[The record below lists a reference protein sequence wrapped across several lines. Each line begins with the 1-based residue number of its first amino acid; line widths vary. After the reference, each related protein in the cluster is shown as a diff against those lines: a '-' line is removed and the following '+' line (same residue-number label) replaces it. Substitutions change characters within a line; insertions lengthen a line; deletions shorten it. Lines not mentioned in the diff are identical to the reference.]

1 MKTGVRLQ
9 QAQSSRWATIVCGL
23 FCALFYA
30 SPSQPAAVEPVL
42 RTFRQPDG
50 KEFAGRVLG
59 DEFVVFHE
67 TVEGYSIVQNAAGFW
82 CYARLGVDGRLAAS
96 AFVVGEAN
104 PEAVIGEKHRRH
116 APHVMQD
123 SQQRRE
129 AHYENLRLLAPGP
142 ARPAGDLRLTKRAV
156 NHYRLAVLLV
166 EFPDT
171 PASYAPADFEQ
182 MLFSEGYTYVSP
194 APGEPAFGSL
204 RDYYLAMSNAML
216 SVTGQAFNWV
226 QADSNKSYYERHGN
240 LRFEALNKSGVS
252 LADFDGYVIIY
263 AGTVGPSGSNLWP
276 QTFSA
281 GGKLHYLMSEKWL
294 SRYDFAPIGVHC
306 HEFGHL
312 LGLPDLY
319 DTDFSSP
326 GAGRWC
332 TMSTGNY
339 GSGFHERPH
348 HLCAWAK
355 ITLGWLVPQTFYEGT
370 AVPTVLPP
378 VATARAA
385 AKLISM
391 ASYFLLENR
400 RQLDYDLNLPGE
412 GLLIWHV
419 DERYGSQSIDSHRL
433 LDLEEADRTE
443 TGGDGGDPFPGA
455 SRNSA
460 FGAATLPAS
469 RDYDGQSYVE
479 LTNISEQGP
488 DIYCEVS
495 VNLGPGAGIT
505 LNQQGNF
512 PTIFTAMEAAF
523 PNGEVYLPRGLYYE
537 SDLRLKEGVR
547 LHGEQTAATII
558 DGQGRRLIEMRNISS
573 GEIHGV
579 SLVNG
584 STGIFVL
591 RSQVEINHTVISGM
605 SVDGIVAFETAAHI
619 RNNTIINVAAA
630 GLSCL
635 AGAAPQVRNN
645 IFAYNTTGI
654 TRLESAQPELF
665 YNDVWNNAINYQ
677 GLAAGGSDLS
687 QDPLFVNP
695 FFGDFRLRPESPCI
709 NAGDPDSAFI
719 DPDGTRSD
727 IGALPF
733 AFTQPPAAGEFRINC
748 GGERL
753 LASDTTVWLQDQ
765 PYVPGGAGFVGGV
778 ADSTTDAIAHTELDA
793 LYQTV
798 RRGLSA
804 YHLDVPNGRYRVRM
818 HFAEIQFEAPHQ
830 RLFDVAIEH
839 QPFLQNYDIF
849 ALVGHDFA
857 HIEETLT
864 LVEDGQLNIHFT
876 PRRQEPVLAALEV
889 QPINSLFIDIAAF
902 AKAEDP
908 GAGVGAALGDYD
920 GDGSLDLFVAN
931 AQKTSTLLR
940 NNGLGTFSN
949 QTQLAGLQTA
959 ESAEAGIWGDYDNDG
974 RLDLYVVRSEKPGL
988 LYHNLGNGRFAER
1001 AANAGVTNERAGRSA
1016 VWSDFDRDGHL
1027 DLFVANAGVSRLY
1040 RNTGNVSFE
1049 DLAAAA
1055 GLGDP
1060 LSSTGALAGDFNDD
1074 GFPDLLVT
1082 QLDQTFSSPNVL
1094 YLNNHDFTFT
1104 AVKLEQNS
1112 LGAVAGDYD
1121 NDGDLDVFMITV
1133 VNPLGAGEHLLL
1145 RNEGNGHFTSVADS
1159 AGLRAELPARSAAWG
1174 DFDNDGW
1181 LDLHLAGPSQ
1191 SRQIM
1196 RNLGNG
1202 TFSDFSEAA
1211 GVPAL
1216 PFVKANVCGDL
1227 DHDGDAEIYVVNQ
1240 NQPNG
1245 LYQNLGRGNNWLVI
1259 KLEGRRSNR
1268 AAIGSR
1274 VRLRAGELALTR
1286 EVSGGSGFRSQESLA
1301 LEVGLGNYEQVDT
1314 LAVFWASGLVETFT
1328 AIRDVNRYWTIV
1340 EGVTVQADTRTDHRA
1355 LPASFSLSQN
1365 FPNPVWGGPHAGAT
1379 TIHYTLARPGRVE
1392 LKIFNLLGQEVR
1404 VLAHGLQSAGR
1415 HTASWD
1421 GKDAAGIPVNSG
1433 IYFYQL
1439 NTDQFRS
1446 RKKLLVL
1453 MRPQ

>member
-1 MKTGVRLQ
+1 MF
-9 QAQSSRWATIVCGL
+9 GL
-23 FCALFYA
+23 FGAILYA
-30 SPSQPAAVEPVL
+30 PPSQPAAVEPVL

-50 KEFAGRVLG
+50 KEFIGWVLG
-59 DEFVVFHE
+59 DEFVVFYE
-67 TVEGYSIVQNAAGFW
+67 TAEGFSIAQNAAGFW
-82 CYARLGVDGRLAAS
+82 CYARLGADGRLEAS
-96 AFVVGEAN
+96 EYLVGEAI
-104 PEAVIGEKHRRH
+104 PDAVIAEKHRRH

-123 SQQRRE
+123 LQQRRE

-142 ARPAGDLRLTKRAV
+142 AKPVGDLRLAKRAV

-204 RDYYLAMSNAML
+204 RDYYLAMSNGML

-252 LADFDGYVIIY
+252 LADFDGYVVIY

-276 QTFSA
+276 QAFST
-281 GGKLHYLMSEKWL
+281 GGKLHYVMSEKWL
-294 SRYDFAPIGVHC
+294 SRYEFAPIGVHC

-355 ITLGWLVPQTFYEGT
+355 STLGWLVPQTFYEGT
-370 AVPTVLPP
+370 AVPAVLPP

-400 RQLDYDLNLPGE
+400 QQLDYDLNLPGD

-433 LDLEEADRTE
+433 VDLEEADRTE
-443 TGGDGGDPFPGA
+443 TGGDGGDPFPGT
-455 SRNSA
+455 SQNST

-469 RDYDGQSYVE
+469 TDYDGHSYVNVS
-479 LTNISEQGP
+479 NIRVQGQ
-488 DIYCEVS
+488 DIYCELS

-505 LNQQGNF
+505 LNQKGNF

-523 PNGEVYLPRGLYYE
+523 PHGEVYLPRGLYYE

-547 LHGEQTAATII
+547 VRGEQAAATII

-573 GEIHGV
+573 GEIRDL
-579 SLVNG
+579 SMVNG

-591 RSQVEINHTVISGM
+591 RSQVDISYTVIAGM
-605 SVDGIVAFETAAHI
+605 SVDGIVAFETAAHL

-635 AGAAPQVRNN
+635 AGATPQVRNN
-645 IFAYNTTGI
+645 IFAHNTTGI
-654 TRLESAQPELF
+654 AKLESAQPELF

-687 QDPLFVNP
+687 RDPLFINP
-695 FFGDFRLRPESPCI
+695 FFGDFRLRAESPCI
-709 NAGDPDSAFI
+709 NAGDPDSAFT

-733 AFTQPPAAGEFRINC
+733 AFTPPPAPGEFRVNC
-748 GGERL
+748 GGETYR
-753 LASDTTVWLQDQ
+753 APDSSVWLHDQ
-765 PYVPGGAGFVGGV
+765 PYLPGGAGFVGGV
-778 ADSTTDAIAHTELDA
+778 ADSTNDPIAHTEMA
-793 LYQTV
+793 ELYQTV

-804 YHLDVPNGRYRVRM
+804 YRLDVPNGRYRVRL
-818 HFAEIQFEAPHQ
+818 HFAEIEFEAPHQ
-830 RLFDVAIEH
+830 RRFDVAIEN
-839 QPFLQNYDIF
+839 QLFLQDFDIY

-857 HIEETLT
+857 LVEETLAP
-864 LVEDGQLNIHFT
+864 VEDGQLNISFT
-876 PRRQEPVLAALEV
+876 PRREEPVLAGLEV
-889 QPINSLFIDIAAF
+889 QPINPLFIDIAAF
-902 AKAEDP
+902 AKAADP

-920 GDGSLDLFVAN
+920 GDGSLDIFVAN
-931 AQKTSTLLR
+931 AQKTSTLLQ
-940 NNGLGTFSN
+940 NNGLATFIN
-949 QTQLAGLQTA
+949 QTQAAGLQAA
-959 ESAEAGIWGDYDNDG
+959 ESAEAGVWGDYDNDG

-988 LYHNLGNGRFAER
+988 LYHNLGTGRFAEG
-1001 AANAGVTNERAGRSA
+1001 AATAGVTNERAGRSA

-1040 RNTGNVSFE
+1040 RNIGNGSFE
-1049 DLAAAA
+1049 DLAPAA
-1055 GLGDP
+1055 GVGDP
-1060 LSSTGALAGDFNDD
+1060 LSSTGALGGDFNHD

-1082 QLDQTFSSPNVL
+1082 QLYHTFSSPNML
-1094 YLNNHDFTFT
+1094 YLNNRDFTFT
-1104 AVKLEQNS
+1104 AATLGQNG
-1112 LGAVAGDYD
+1112 LGATAGDYD
-1121 NDGDLDVFMITV
+1121 NDGDLDIFMISML
-1133 VNPLGAGEHLLL
+1133 NPLGAGEHLLL
-1145 RNEGNGHFTSVADS
+1145 RNEGNGHFTDVADS
-1159 AGLRAELPARSAAWG
+1159 AGLRAELPGQSAAWG

-1202 TFSDFSEAA
+1202 KFSDFSQAA

-1216 PFVKANVCGDL
+1216 PFARANVSGDL

-1240 NQPNG
+1240 NQPNR
-1245 LYQNLGRGNNWLVI
+1245 LYQNLCRGNNWLVI

-1274 VRLRAGELALTR
+1274 VRLRAGELALWR

-1301 LEVGLGNYEQVDT
+1301 LEVGLGNHEQVDT
-1314 LAVFWASGLVETFT
+1314 LAVFWASGLVESFT
-1328 AIRDVNRYWTIV
+1328 AVRGVNRYLTIV
-1340 EGVTVQADTRTDHRA
+1340 EGVTVQADTHTDHTA
-1355 LPASFSLSQN
+1355 LPARFSLSQN
-1365 FPNPVWGGPHAGAT
+1365 FPNPIWGGPHAGAT
-1379 TIHYTLARPGRVE
+1379 TIQYTLARPGRVE

-1421 GKDAAGIPVNSG
+1421 GRDAAGIPVNSG

-1439 NTDQFRS
+1439 DTDQSRS
-1446 RKKLLVL
+1446 RKKMLVL
-1453 MRPQ
+1453 MRSQ